1 MDAVVLSRGVAAYQV
16 VAFLVAADDAEDAE
30 VKAFEDYLWK
40 WGSVDEL
47 PPHQFLAA
55 EPADAG
61 FWSVTFRIFEVT
73 DGDPS

>member
-1 MDAVVLSRGVAAYQV
+1 MEILSRGQATYQV
-16 VAFLVAADDAEDAE
+16 VAFLVAADDAEEAE
-30 VKAFEDYLWK
+30 EKAFEDGLWK
-40 WGSVDEL
+40 WGAADEI